1 MKAMVKT
8 IVTAMV
14 KVIVTAIVK
23 GMNEPYC

>member
-1 MKAMVKT
+1 MKAMIKT